1 MHGDKEVIKMMQLVL
16 ANSYGLYLKTQNYHW
31 NVTGPQ
37 FESLHI
43 LFEKQYSDLA
53 ESVDEIAERI
63 RALGSKAPA
72 SFSLFNELKTL
83 ADGNEDASAEE
94 MVKGLAEDNLYMASL
109 LKEVIVLAQ
118 QHQDEATADLCIKR
132 IEIHEKNAWMLHS
145 SI

>member
-1 MHGDKEVIKMMQLVL
+1 MHGDKEVIKMMKLVL

-43 LFEKQYSDLA
+43 LFEKQYTDLA

-72 SFSLFNELKTL
+72 SFSIFNELKTL

-109 LKEVIVLAQ
+109 LKEVIILAQ

-132 IEIHEKNAWMLHS
+132 IEVHEKNAWMLHS
-145 SI
+145 SV

>member
-109 LKEVIVLAQ
+109 LKEAIVLAQ

>member
-118 QHQDEATADLCIKR
+118 QHQDEATADLCIKH

>member
-43 LFEKQYSDLA
+43 LFEKQYIDLA

-72 SFSLFNELKTL
+72 SFSMFNELKTL
-83 ADGNEDASAEE
+83 TDGNEEASAEE

-109 LKEVIVLAQ
+109 LKEVIILAQ

-132 IEIHEKNAWMLHS
+132 IEVHEKNAWMLHS

>member
-37 FESLHI
+37 FESLHL
-43 LFEKQYSDLA
+43 LFEKQYTDLA

-63 RALGSKAPA
+63 RTLGNKVPA
-72 SFSLFNELKTL
+72 SFSTFNELKTL
-83 ADGNEDASAEE
+83 TDANENATAEE
-94 MVKGLAEDNLYMASL
+94 MVKSLAEDNLYMASM

-132 IEIHEKNAWMLHS
+132 IEVHEKNAWMLLS

>member
-72 SFSLFNELKTL
+72 SFHLFNELKTL
-83 ADGNEDASAEE
+83 TDGNENASAEE